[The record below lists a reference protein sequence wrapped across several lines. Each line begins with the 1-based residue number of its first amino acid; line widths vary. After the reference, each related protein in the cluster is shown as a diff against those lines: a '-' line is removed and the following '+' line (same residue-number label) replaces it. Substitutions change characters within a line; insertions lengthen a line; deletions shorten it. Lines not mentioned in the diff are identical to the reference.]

1 LTDED
6 LMLET
11 PSGEFGSGVVGVCDI
26 CHQRQAVIILS
37 KERFKLCVIDFLNKA
52 WIKTEAKPAAPAPP
66 FTSSR
71 EYLPSRAVPGGR
83 APVVVLSP
91 TKMVKRPSVL
101 VVPEVFGLTTQ
112 VLEAGVR
119 LAHEGFEVILPDFAK
134 TPGMNLMTYA
144 KLRGYRMLFDSV
156 PVSQS
161 HREPYL
167 RVLEDCRLYVKSR
180 PMVDPT
186 HFGVLGI
193 SYGGALAL
201 AYAAQTPEV
210 ETVALAYPFMIRP
223 DGWLQSLRAPVLAV
237 YGSDDN
243 VAAPSLLLLR
253 EAARRYGFPFE
264 SLVLPGV
271 RHHFLNR
278 DSKGYRLPEAEL
290 AWTRLMAHMKATL
303 QPPKVIP
310 TPPHLA
316 SRDPLAPPGPSAP
329 PAPKTLAP
337 GLVGSATTSPRA
349 VPPATAGSPGK
360 APTLPSPAVP
370 VPHAESPTVG
380 TSPPGKRSP
389 LPSSAGKGNGK
400 ASAGDTE
407 GSP

>member
-1 LTDED
+1 MTDED
-6 LMLET
+6 LMLEG
-11 PSGEFGSGVVGVCDI
+11 PPGEFGSGVVGVCDI
-26 CHQRQAVIILS
+26 CHQRQAVIVLS

-52 WIKTEAKPAAPAPP
+52 WIKTDAKPAAPTPP

-71 EYLPSRAVPGGR
+71 EYLPTRAVPGGR

-91 TKMVKRPSVL
+91 TKQVKRPSVL

-119 LAHEGFEVILPDFAK
+119 LAHEGYEVILPDFAK
-134 TPGMNLMTYA
+134 TPGVNLATYA

-156 PVSQS
+156 PVSQTR
-161 HREPYL
+161 REPYL
-167 RVLEDCRLYVKSR
+167 RVLEDCRLHVRSR

-223 DGWLQSLRAPVLAV
+223 TGWLQALRASVLAV
-237 YGSDDN
+237 YGADDN

-264 SLVLPGV
+264 SLVLPGA

-278 DSKGYRLPEAEL
+278 DSKAYRLPEAEL
-290 AWTRLMAHMKATL
+290 AWTRMMAHMKVSL
-303 QPPKVIP
+303 QPPKVAP

-316 SRDPLAPPGPSAP
+316 SRDPLAAPRPTPPASAKPAVPSAAKGPDPVPASPAPGGKPPGTPAAPPSSTPPVLPPNLPAGPTPSAP
-329 PAPKTLAP
+329 PPPAAGVP
-337 GLVGSATTSPRA
+337 GGPRA
-349 VPPATAGSPGK
+349 PRPTGDPATRA
-360 APTLPSPAVP
+360 
-370 VPHAESPTVG
+370 
-380 TSPPGKRSP
+380 
-389 LPSSAGKGNGK
+389 
-400 ASAGDTE
+400 
-407 GSP
+407 

>member
-6 LMLET
+6 LLLET

-52 WIKTEAKPAAPAPP
+52 WVKTEAKPAAAIPP

-91 TKMVKRPSVL
+91 TKVVKRASVL

-134 TPGMNLMTYA
+134 MPGVNLLTYA
-144 KLRGYRMLFDSV
+144 RLRGYRMLFDSV

-161 HREPYL
+161 HREAYL
-167 RVLEDCRLYVKSR
+167 RVLDDCRRYVKSR
-180 PMVDPT
+180 PLVDPT

-210 ETVALAYPFMIRP
+210 GTVALAYPFMIRP
-223 DGWLQSLRAPVLAV
+223 ASWLQSLKAPVLAV
-237 YGSDDN
+237 YGSEDN
-243 VAAPSLLLLR
+243 VAAPSLILLR
-253 EAARRYGFPFE
+253 EAAQRYGFPFE

-278 DSKGYRLPEAEL
+278 DLKSYRLPEAEL
-290 AWTRLMAHMKATL
+290 AWARLMAHMKAGL

-316 SRDPLAPPGPSAP
+316 SRDPLAPPGPSPAAVSKTPAVKEGAAP
-329 PAPKTLAP
+329 TVQTGPAPGPAP
-337 GLVGSATTSPRA
+337 GTTPKPAPASAPSGTGPQRTEDPAPVG
-349 VPPATAGSPGK
+349 PPP
-360 APTLPSPAVP
+360 LPSPAGTGKYP
-370 VPHAESPTVG
+370 QKAPAGHAS
-380 TSPPGKRSP
+380 
-389 LPSSAGKGNGK
+389 
-400 ASAGDTE
+400 

>member
-1 LTDED
+1 
-6 LMLET
+6 MLEG

-52 WIKTEAKPAAPAPP
+52 WIKTEAKPAAATPP

-71 EYLPSRAVPGGR
+71 EYLPTRAVPGGR
-83 APVVVLSP
+83 APVVVLTP
-91 TKMVKRPSVL
+91 TKLVKRPSVL

-119 LAHEGFEVILPDFAK
+119 LAHEGYEVILPDFAK
-134 TPGMNLMTYA
+134 TPGVNLMTYA

-156 PVSQS
+156 PVSQTR
-161 HREPYL
+161 REPYL
-167 RVLEDCRLYVKSR
+167 RVLEDCRLYLRSR

-223 DGWLQSLRAPVLAV
+223 AGWLQSLKAPVVAV
-237 YGSDDN
+237 YGAGDN

-253 EAARRYGFPFE
+253 EAAQRYGFPFE
-264 SLVLPGV
+264 SLVLPEV

-278 DSKGYRLPEAEL
+278 DSKAYRLPEAEL
-290 AWTRLMAHMKATL
+290 AWTRLMAHMKAGL
-303 QPPKVIP
+303 QPPKVVP

-316 SRDPLAPPGPSAP
+316 SRDPLAPPAGASPTKAATPSGAASSGRPAASPALGGKPLGKPTTPSASPTPVSPPNPSETQAPSSSTP
-329 PAPKTLAP
+329 PASEVPGRPKL
-337 GLVGSATTSPRA
+337 
-349 VPPATAGSPGK
+349 PP
-360 APTLPSPAVP
+360 PSGDAK
-370 VPHAESPTVG
+370 SPT
-380 TSPPGKRSP
+380 
-389 LPSSAGKGNGK
+389 
-400 ASAGDTE
+400 
-407 GSP
+407 